1 MYKKYFLLQDLIFEF
16 TNILIKYLLVIG
28 LLFIQACSN
37 YSYPKFDYQKSENP
51 WIDAF
56 KDRVFFSA
64 LQEAYKSDSIIFNSV
79 NKKDTLNPYDGLSLE
94 EIKNANTIGINLIK
108 KIPPPSM
115 CENCPNGVNYY
126 MATALHYYKSK
137 ELHNIARS
145 IFKKHERN
153 DKKNGL
159 SNK

>member
-1 MYKKYFLLQDLIFEF
+1 M
-16 TNILIKYLLVIG
+16 KYLVVIS
-28 LLFIQACSN
+28 LLIVQGCSQN
-37 YSYPKFDYQKSENP
+37 SYPKFEYKKSENP

-64 LQEAYKSDSIIFNSV
+64 LQESYKSDSLIFNLI
-79 NKKDTLNPYDGLSLE
+79 NKKDGLNPYDGLSLE
-94 EIKNANTIGINLIK
+94 EIENANKIGIDLIK
-108 KIPPPSM
+108 KMPPPAM
-115 CENCPNGVNYY
+115 CEGCKGDMNYY
-126 MATALHYYKSK
+126 MATALHFYKSK

-145 IFKKHERN
+145 IFRIHERK